1 MLDNFEDD
9 KERRFQQ
16 ELAEALADAEANAE
30 REKQRALMRLTRQ
43 MEEAQAKALKNQK
56 EYFEKMAERVAEQRD
71 RLVPKYPDNPLL
83 TTTNCNIPII
93 SREIAN
99 YVLSLKPT
107 VI

>member
-1 MLDNFEDD
+1 MICLHFHTEIGGNVLDNFEGE

-43 MEEAQAKALKNQK
+43 MEEAQAKALKAQK

-71 RLVPKYPDNPLL
+71 RLVP
-83 TTTNCNIPII
+83 
-93 SREIAN
+93 
-99 YVLSLKPT
+99 
-107 VI
+107 